1 MESKNR
7 IFVALDTPDLEYAL
21 ALSKDLLGFIGG
33 VKLGKEFFTANG
45 LDGVKKI
52 AKSGMPIFLDLKFHD
67 IPNTVAGAVKSSL
80 QVNPS
85 IITIHASGGRAMLE
99 AAANM
104 VEQKPAPKPL
114 LIGVTL
120 LTSIDNEDLTQIGIT
135 QPLEDHV
142 LLLAELAKSSGLDG
156 VVCSAKEV
164 SIIKQAFGDL
174 LKIIVPGIR
183 PNLSGQNDQKR
194 FVTPGQAIKNG
205 ADLLV
210 IGRPI
215 TETLDPVE
223 ATMEIVNEINSV

>member
-1 MESKNR
+1 MEAKDR
-7 IFVALDTPDLEYAL
+7 IFVALDTPDLKYAL
-21 ALSKDLLGFIGG
+21 ALSRDLLGFIGG

-52 AKSGMPIFLDLKFHD
+52 ARLGMPIFLDLKFHD
-67 IPNTVAGAVKSSL
+67 IPNTVAGAIKSSL

-85 IITIHASGGRAMLE
+85 IITVHASGGRAMLE
-99 AAANM
+99 AAAKI

-120 LTSIDNEDLTQIGIT
+120 LTSIDYEDLSQIGIT
-135 QPLEDHV
+135 QPVEDHV
-142 LLLAELAKSSGLDG
+142 LLLAELAKSSGLNG
-156 VVCSAKEV
+156 VVCSAKEI
-164 SIIKQAFGDL
+164 SIIKQKFGGL

-183 PNLSGQNDQKR
+183 PNFSGQNDQKR
-194 FVTPGQAIKNG
+194 FVTPLQAIKNG

-215 TETLDPVE
+215 TESPDPVG
-223 ATMEIVNEINSV
+223 AAMKIVTEINSA